1 MSTINSEVVL
11 GYQLNLI
18 KGIKPEW
25 DTLRGKGSPFFA
37 PDRPNQLKIK
47 DLPPSILGSLRLI
60 N

>member
-25 DTLRGKGSPFFA
+25 DTLRGRALLS
-37 PDRPNQLKIK
+37 
-47 DLPPSILGSLRLI
+47 SLLI
-60 N
+60 GQIS